1 MVNRTELERL
11 IVLGLDELRRAEVD
25 LENRFR
31 KIPASSVGRWPA
43 FVNSVKDLAARAD
56 RLEALIDVLEGKDP
70 HRPVAA

>member
-11 IVLGLDELRRAEVD
+11 IVLGLDELRRAEFD

-31 KIPASSVGRWPA
+31 KIPTSSGRWPA
-43 FVNSVKDLAARAD
+43 FVNSVKELEARAD
-56 RLEALIDVLEGKDP
+56 QLEALIDVLDRKDP